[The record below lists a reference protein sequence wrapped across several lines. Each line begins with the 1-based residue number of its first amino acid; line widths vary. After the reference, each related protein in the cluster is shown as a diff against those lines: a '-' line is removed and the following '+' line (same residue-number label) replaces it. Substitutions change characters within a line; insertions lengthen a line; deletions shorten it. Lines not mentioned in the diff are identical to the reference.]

1 MFRDDFVWGVASSA
15 YQIEGRE
22 EGDGCGKNIWDT
34 TACVISDITD
44 TGFTA
49 TVPYLDL
56 YEAHRS
62 AKIEYLLDNGTYKIN
77 SWTLNLDAI

>member
-1 MFRDDFVWGVASSA
+1 MKRSTNEKAAIILAVSVILSV
-15 YQIEGRE
+15 
-22 EGDGCGKNIWDT
+22 

-77 SWTLNLDAI
+77 SWTLNLEAI